1 MTPGQQDK
9 KEDIAVIM
17 QLERYCAYQE
27 RCSRDVILKLRNL
40 KVPSGKADAIILK
53 LKKEKFLDDERFTRF
68 FVRGKFRISK
78 WGRIKIRHELTAR
91 GISAK
96 LISLVIAEE
105 IGEEEYSKMIRS
117 LIKKKSQ
124 EINAEKKLNIRD
136 KIINFVVSKGYEFD
150 LVLQTLNE
158 LKI

>member
-1 MTPGQQDK
+1 MTRGQKDNN
-9 KEDIAVIM
+9 EDVAIIM

-117 LIKKKSQ
+117 LIKKKNQ

-158 LKI
+158 LRI